1 MIQLRSTTATAIR
14 SAISRRGLRAVML
27 AGVAA
32 ASIGT
37 ATAASAGTALA
48 STASAGT
55 GHAGSA
61 TRVSS
66 HHVRPNGWVPVE
78 ECLNWS
84 GTVKYFP
91 ALTATSK
98 TENAVLNA
106 TLSNCNLDGTGQ
118 SFSGTVFGVLS
129 GTANKTKA
137 TLTGNVAVTWPQDAN
152 LNPTI
157 ASVSLNTASGVY
169 SFTGGITAGAFAGN
183 QLWGSYEKTATKGFT
198 GGTTENILGSA
209 PFAAEENL
217 G

>member
-14 SAISRRGLRAVML
+14 SVVSRRGLRAAML

-48 STASAGT
+48 ST

-66 HHVRPNGWVPVE
+66 HHVRPNGWVPVQ

-91 ALTATSK
+91 ALTAASK
-98 TENAVLNA
+98 TENAVLSA
-106 TLSNCNLDGTGQ
+106 TLSNCSLDGTPQ
-118 SFSGTVFGVLS
+118 TYSGTVFGVLT

-137 TLTGNVAVTWPQDAN
+137 TLTGNVAVTWPSDSG
-152 LNPTI
+152 LSPTI
-157 ASVSLNTASGVY
+157 ASISLNTASGVY
-169 SFTGGITAGAFAGN
+169 SFTGGITAGAFTGN
-183 QLWGSYEKTATKGFT
+183 ELWGSYEKTGSTGFT

>member
-1 MIQLRSTTATAIR
+1 MNHLRSTTATAIR
-14 SAISRRGLRAVML
+14 SVISRRGLRAVML

-37 ATAASAGTALA
+37 ATAASA
-48 STASAGT
+48 STVSAGA

-61 TRVSS
+61 TRISS
-66 HHVRPNGWVPVE
+66 HHVGPDGWVPVE

-91 ALTATSK
+91 ALTTTSK
-98 TENAVLNA
+98 SVNAVLNA
-106 TLSNCNLDGTGQ
+106 TLTNCNLDGTGQ
-118 SFSGTVFGVLS
+118 TFSGTVFGVLS
-129 GTANKTKA
+129 GTATKSSA

-152 LNPTI
+152 LDPTI
-157 ASVSLNTASGVY
+157 ASISLNTTSGVY
-169 SFTGGITAGAFAGN
+169 SFTGSITAGAFAGN
-183 QLWGSYEKTATKGFT
+183 ALWGSYEKTGQTAFT

-209 PFAAEENL
+209 PFAAMENL

>member
-1 MIQLRSTTATAIR
+1 MNQLRSTTATVIR
-14 SAISRRGLRAVML
+14 SVVSRRGLRAVML

-37 ATAASAGTALA
+37 ATAASA
-48 STASAGT
+48 STV
-55 GHAGSA
+55 HAGSA
-61 TRVSS
+61 PRVSS
-66 HHVRPNGWVPVE
+66 HQARPDGWVPVE

-91 ALTATSK
+91 ALTKTAK

-106 TLSNCNLDGTGQ
+106 TLSNCNLDGTEQ
-118 SFSGTVFGVLS
+118 TYSGTVFGTLT
-129 GTANKTKA
+129 GTANKSGA
-137 TLTGNVAVTWPQDAN
+137 TLTGNVAVTWPQDAQ
-152 LNPTI
+152 LDPTI
-157 ASVSLNTASGVY
+157 ASISLNTSTGVY

-183 QLWGSYEKTATKGFT
+183 ELWGSYEKTGQTAFT
-198 GGTTENILGSA
+198 GGTSENILGSA

>member
-1 MIQLRSTTATAIR
+1 MNQFPSTTATVIR
-14 SAISRRGLRAVML
+14 SVISRRGLRAVML

-37 ATAASAGTALA
+37 ATAASA
-48 STASAGT
+48 STV
-55 GHAGSA
+55 HAGSA
-61 TRVSS
+61 TRISG

-98 TENAVLNA
+98 SVNAVLNA
-106 TLSNCNLDGTGQ
+106 TLSNCSLDGTPQ
-118 SFSGTVFGVLS
+118 TFSGTVFGALT
-129 GTANKTKA
+129 GTATKSGA
-137 TLTGNVAVTWPQDAN
+137 TLTGNVAVTWPQDAG

-157 ASVSLNTASGVY
+157 ASISLNTSSGVY
-169 SFTGGITAGAFAGN
+169 SFNGSITAGAFAGN
-183 QLWGSYEKTATKGFT
+183 QLWGSYEKTGQSAFT
-198 GGTTENILGSA
+198 GGISEKILGSA

>member
-1 MIQLRSTTATAIR
+1 MNQLRSTTATVIR
-14 SAISRRGLRAVML
+14 SVVSRRGLRAVML

-37 ATAASAGTALA
+37 ATAASA
-48 STASAGT
+48 STV
-55 GHAGSA
+55 HAGSA
-61 TRVSS
+61 PRVTGHS
-66 HHVRPNGWVPVE
+66 VRPDGWVPVE

-91 ALTATSK
+91 ALTTTSK
-98 TENAVLNA
+98 SVNAVLNA

-118 SFSGTVFGVLS
+118 TYSGTVFGALT
-129 GTANKTKA
+129 GTATKSGA

-152 LNPTI
+152 LDPTI
-157 ASVSLNTASGVY
+157 ASISLNTATGVY
-169 SFTGGITAGAFAGN
+169 SFNGAITAGAFAGN
-183 QLWGSYEKTATKGFT
+183 QLWGSYEKTGLKAFT